1 MIYIHIGTYIPT
13 HIGSSHL
20 GYIFYTIYIKVVA
33 DVWQLFFLSLEAV
46 SFGSLSKGQNVKKN
60 SRCKIE
66 QEKNH
71 KAYYSSLNHL
81 YTSFIALAKTDTCG
95 F

>member
-33 DVWQLFFLSLEAV
+33 DVWQLFFLSLEAA
-46 SFGSLSKGQNVKKN
+46 SFGSLSKGQNVNKTQDAKL
-60 SRCKIE
+60 IE
-66 QEKNH
+66 KRII
-71 KAYYSSLNHL
+71 KPTILL
-81 YTSFIALAKTDTCG
+81 WIICTPLLKL
-95 F
+95 